1 MREAAQEALT
11 ILRYDVNEQMSIRNT
26 TNSRAEP
33 KKEQKPW
40 CCLLEIM
47 TTLGAS
53 LIK

>member
-1 MREAAQEALT
+1 
-11 ILRYDVNEQMSIRNT
+11 MSIRNIA
-26 TNSRAEP
+26 NSRAEL
-33 KKEQKPW
+33 KEQKPG